1 MTRLRHDCNTV
12 AVLWRRDLWRFWRQP
27 SRIVGALGQ
36 PVIFWA
42 IIGGGFA
49 SSFRL
54 GEGAEQVGYLSYFY
68 PGVVLMVVLF
78 ASIFASVSVLEDR
91 TQGFLQA
98 VLAGPGSRF
107 ALVLGKCFGSVSVA
121 AIQVVAFL
129 TLAPLA
135 GFGPAQVA
143 WGQLAAAVTATSL
156 GLSALGFAV
165 AWGLGSTQAYHAVQ
179 MTFLVPLWVV
189 SGAMF
194 PPAAEGALAASMRFN
209 PLAYAVAAVRHALYG
224 GQAPAA
230 TVIDASQAVC
240 WAVLLGFV
248 ACSLSLATWACVR
261 RA

>member
-1 MTRLRHDCNTV
+1 MNQLQHDCNTID
-12 AVLWRRDLWRFWRQP
+12 VLWRRDLLRFWRQP

-42 IIGGGFA
+42 LIGGGFA

-54 GEGAEQVGYLSYFY
+54 GGDAENVGYLAYFY

-78 ASIFASVSVLEDR
+78 ASIFASVSVIEDR

-107 ALVLGKCFGSVSVA
+107 ALVLGKCLGSVSVA
-121 AIQVVAFL
+121 GIQVLAFL

-135 GFGPAQVA
+135 GFGLGDVA
-143 WGQLAAAVTATSL
+143 WGALALAVTMTSL

-179 MTFLVPLWVV
+179 MTFLVPLWAV

-194 PPAAEGALAASMRFN
+194 PPAGEGVLAASMRFN

-224 GQAPAA
+224 GHAPAA
-230 TVIDASQAVC
+230 TVVAASQATC
-240 WAVLLGFV
+240 WAVLVGFV
-248 ACSLSLATWACVR
+248 VVTLSLATWACVR